1 MMHEGK
7 SMIVPVG
14 VLIMAVTAALS
25 PSSVLGE
32 GGARRDVVHQAA
44 EAAAAEHA
52 APSSLSKHATI
63 LNRDGQVVRIGSNG
77 WMCLPDDPNTAGT
90 DSICMNESWRN
101 FMDALKNK
109 KKPTYT
115 QVGIAYML
123 QGDRPVSNTDPY
135 ATEPKPGDDWVDQ
148 LGAHIMVLVPDA
160 DTLKSVPTNPRNGG
174 PWIMWAGTP
183 YAHLMIPIDSYPSQ

>member
-7 SMIVPVG
+7 SRIVPVG

-32 GGARRDVVHQAA
+32 GGARRDVVRQAA
-44 EAAAAEHA
+44 EAAAAESA
-52 APSSLSKHATI
+52 APASLSKHATI